1 MSHGEYL
8 VPALFRVLAV
18 LLILLAGGPVLASA
32 TPDPCGLFTKTDAES
47 LFKEPLSDGKPRE
60 VSLPAGMSCRYTFS
74 KGGSVYGVTVRLA
87 TSDSI
92 EKEGIHDSAKDVFS
106 RMVKAQRSNEKA
118 AKKLK
123 VIDGLGEGSFWEGTS
138 LWTLQGDH
146 LVIITVHSLLQGSFS
161 SMDEMNAAQEEQD
174 MGLSME
180 VANKVL
186 EML

>member
-1 MSHGEYL
+1 
-8 VPALFRVLAV
+8 
-18 LLILLAGGPVLASA
+18 
-32 TPDPCGLFTKTDAES
+32 
-47 LFKEPLSDGKPRE
+47 
-60 VSLPAGMSCRYTFS
+60 
-74 KGGSVYGVTVRLA
+74 
-87 TSDSI
+87 
-92 EKEGIHDSAKDVFS
+92 GIHDSAKDVFS